1 MVRPTFTDSNP
12 ELKYYPFSITLDKC
26 NGSFNVLSLKIWVPK
41 ETKDINAKAF
51 NMIANKNEAKT
62 IAKHTYVLLDANSI
76 VPYVIQIKN
85 GIMKHVRVHVKI
97 IVSAKKII
105 VGILEH
111 AFVRIKYCW
120 YFSDR
125 VGWNYMLWICIN
137 KNDGSNKYYSKYY
150 SNKCSKKN
158 FHNKKARYKIDY
170 YILHT
175 VLLVIILLLI
185 ITVICSYY
193 AKHRSKQEIINTLT
207 I

>member
-1 MVRPTFTDSNP
+1 MVRPTFIYSNP
-12 ELKYYPFSITLDKC
+12 ELKYYPFSITLGKC
-26 NGSFNVLSLKIWVPK
+26 NGSFNVLSPKIWVPK
-41 ETKDINAKAF
+41 ETKDINVKAF

-76 VPYVIQIKN
+76 VPCVIQIKN
-85 GIMKHVRVHVKI
+85 GIIKHVRVHVKI

-125 VGWNYMLWICIN
+125 VGWNYMLWIYIN
-137 KNDGSNKYYSKYY
+137 KNDSSNKYYSKYY
-150 SNKCSKKN
+150 SNKCNKN
-158 FHNKKARYKIDY
+158 FHNIKARCKNDY

-185 ITVICSYY
+185 ITVICYYY
-193 AKHRSKQEIINTLT
+193 AKHRSKQEIINST